1 MPFTFSHPA
10 IILPL
15 NYLPKKWFSMNGLI
29 IGSLTPDFEYFIRM
43 KIKSEYSHT
52 IEGIFWFDLPL
63 GILLAFIYHNIV
75 RNNLFEN
82 SPFFLKSKFLNFSQF
97 NWNEYFKRNWFV
109 VIISI
114 LIGAASHIFWDSF
127 THDDGYFV
135 KTIPRLSEAVKLFAV
150 EIPILKILQHS
161 STLVG
166 AFVIAFAIYKLP
178 IYKTEKVNINLKY
191 WIVIFGLTLMIIS
204 LRLLNGLELR
214 QYGNVIVTTI
224 SALLISLIIT
234 PQLMKIKN
242 NNSL

>member
-1 MPFTFSHPA
+1 M
-10 IILPL
+10 
-15 NYLPKKWFSMNGLI
+15 
-29 IGSLTPDFEYFIRM
+29 R
-43 KIKSEYSHT
+43 
-52 IEGIFWFDLPL
+52 
-63 GILLAFIYHNIV
+63 
-75 RNNLFEN
+75 
-82 SPFFLKSKFLNFSQF
+82 FLKSKFLNFSQF

-191 WIVIFGLTLMIIS
+191 V
-204 LRLLNGLELR
+204 
-214 QYGNVIVTTI
+214 V
-224 SALLISLIIT
+224 
-234 PQLMKIKN
+234 
-242 NNSL
+242 

>member
-10 IILPL
+10 LILPL
-15 NYLPKKWFSMNGLI
+15 TYLPKKWFSISGLV

-43 KIKSEYSHT
+43 RIKSNYSHT
-52 IEGIFWFDLPL
+52 IEGLFWFDLPL
-63 GILLAFIYHNIV
+63 GILLAFIYHNMV

-82 SPFFLKSKFLNFSQF
+82 LPFFLKSKFLNFSQF
-97 NWNEYFKRNWFV
+97 NWNEYFKKNWLV

-135 KTIPRLSEAVKLFAV
+135 KTIPRLSETVKLFAF

-204 LRLLNGLELR
+204 LRLLNELELR